1 MSYEDDAENAR
12 AALRAIWGASGQLDG
27 ADSLGKESQ
36 FAGVNI
42 PTESRAA
49 GNDGKGGEGG
59 HFGSQRHGEVGLQ
72 DFAATNEPTFDRGE
86 AAAKLKDAW
95 RSTLT
100 AEGKMGSQSRP
111 LSAAAKATTARS
123 ATPKGPAGAPGE
135 PSAAPEDTSEVP
147 EEPVDA

>member
-27 ADSLGKESQ
+27 AESLGTEPEYS
-36 FAGVNI
+36 GINI
-42 PTESRAA
+42 PTDSRAA

-59 HFGSQRHGEVGLQ
+59 HFGSERHATVGLQ

-100 AEGKMGSQSRP
+100 AEGKMGSQSKS
-111 LSAAAKATTARS
+111 LASAAKATTAKA
-123 ATPKGPAGAPGE
+123 ATVQAKEPAAEANGGPDQE
-135 PSAAPEDTSEVP
+135 LKLP
-147 EEPVDA
+147 EEPVEA

>member
-27 ADSLGKESQ
+27 ADSLGTETQ

-42 PTESRAA
+42 PTDSRAA

-59 HFGSQRHGEVGLQ
+59 HFGSTRHGEVGLK
-72 DFAATNEPTFDRGE
+72 DFAASNEPTFDRGE

-111 LSAAAKATTARS
+111 LSAAAKATTSRA
-123 ATPKGPAGAPGE
+123 ATPKASPGAPGE
-135 PSAAPEDTSEVP
+135 PAADPDGSA